1 MSPEAHY
8 PVTFAFKPYALQQEI
23 IDCVNG
29 VIRNPDGDPYRFM
42 VAVLGRQSGKSL
54 LDKML
59 IIDQANNKKKTCMW
73 VAPAIPTAR
82 SHWNDLV
89 NWIEKSGLPVKR
101 MSQAAKEIHFWGGG
115 SISVRSAQV
124 PDNLRGATLD
134 FLILDEAA
142 FFPNGRYIW
151 FSVLLPMIT
160 ASRGVVL
167 FTTTPNGRNW
177 LYELYRQGTDPLNK
191 WYKSWRAPSTASPY
205 QDLEL
210 LAQLKKEMHRLTWLE
225 EFEAEFLADSG
236 GVFVGTEEAAI
247 LQPLK
252 APAEGRV
259 YMAGFDVGSAHDNST
274 ATILDITEYPI
285 KQVYGDSWNDLGT
298 IPTALRIKQII
309 DLWQPEKAYMEK
321 NSMGDMMFKLIKEIV
336 AGVNLDLLESV
347 LTRFANEVERE
358 SLGFDEPSTR
368 ETSINEHT
376 KLIAIHMD
384 NPIKRELV
392 EGTALAIERGDLL
405 LLAPDE
411 GSYGY
416 TQLGEMSTYIRE
428 RTQSGMM
435 VTYNAKEGYMD
446 DHVSALYL
454 ASKGIPRKARVL
466 SKQSSSTPTV
476 NLRGRN
482 KHLRGGRR

>member
-8 PVTFAFKPYALQQEI
+8 PVTFAFKPYELQQEI
-23 IDCVNG
+23 IDYVNG
-29 VIRNPDGDPYRFM
+29 VRVNSDGDPYRFL

-82 SHWNDLV
+82 HHWNDLV
-89 NWIEKSGLPVKR
+89 SWIEKSGMPVKR
-101 MSQAAKEIHFWGGG
+101 ISQAAKEIQFWGGG
-115 SISVRSAQV
+115 SIAVRSAQV

-177 LYELYRQGTDPLNK
+177 LFELFRQGTDPNNK
-191 WYKSWRAPSTASPY
+191 YYKSWRAPSTNSPY

-210 LAQLKKEMHRLTWLE
+210 LAQLKKEMHHLTWLE

-236 GVFVGTEEAAI
+236 GVFIGTEEAAI
-247 LQPLK
+247 LKPLK
-252 APAEGRV
+252 APVEGRV
-259 YMAGFDVGSAHDNST
+259 YMAGLDIGSAHDNST
-274 ATILDITEYPI
+274 ATIFDITEFPAQ
-285 KQVYGDSWNDLGT
+285 QVYGESWNDLGT
-298 IPTALRIKQII
+298 IRTALKIKQIL
-309 DLWQPEKAYMEK
+309 DLWQPEKAFMEK

-336 AGVNLDLLESV
+336 AGVDLDLLESS
-347 LTRFANEVERE
+347 LTRFSVESEV
-358 SLGFDEPSTR
+358 GVTG
-368 ETSINEHT
+368 ETSINGIT
-376 KLIAIHMD
+376 RLIAIHMD
-384 NPIKRELV
+384 NAIKREMV
-392 EGTALAIERGDLL
+392 ESAALNIERGDLL

-454 ASKGIPRKARVL
+454 AGKGIPRKARVL
-466 SKQSSSTPTV
+466 TRKTEQATRSP
-476 NLRGRN
+476 LRGRN
-482 KHLRGGRR
+482 LHLRGGRR